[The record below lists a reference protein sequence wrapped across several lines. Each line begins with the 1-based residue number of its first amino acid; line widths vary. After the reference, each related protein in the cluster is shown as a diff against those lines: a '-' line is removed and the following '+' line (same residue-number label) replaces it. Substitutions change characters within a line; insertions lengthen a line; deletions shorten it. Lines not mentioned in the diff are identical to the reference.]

1 MGHLPS
7 LPQMLDE
14 TDILHP
20 LLPGV
25 ASLNCTCLP
34 MSPRYILLLAGRV
47 WQSPSYW
54 KQNTEE
60 VTGFSVYVGSLD
72 VADVLKPINLADVV
86 EKECDILAVPQSL
99 FLINILRIVWAN
111 APHVSCSTAARW
123 LF

>member
-1 MGHLPS
+1 
-7 LPQMLDE
+7 
-14 TDILHP
+14 
-20 LLPGV
+20 
-25 ASLNCTCLP
+25 

-60 VTGFSVYVGSLD
+60 EVTGFSVYLGSLD

-86 EKECDILAVPQSL
+86 EKECDNLAVPQSL

-111 APHVSCSTAARW
+111 APHLSCSAAARW